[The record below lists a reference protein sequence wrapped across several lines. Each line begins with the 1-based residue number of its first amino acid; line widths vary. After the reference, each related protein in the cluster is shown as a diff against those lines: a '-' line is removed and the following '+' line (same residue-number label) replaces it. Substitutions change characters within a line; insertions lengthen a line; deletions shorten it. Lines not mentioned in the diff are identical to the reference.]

1 MTAKVLKL
9 SQEDEDKFNKEVL
22 VEEGDRGGLN
32 INPIRITIER
42 EECSIHVCQ
51 YPISL
56 EGREGLKSVIEE
68 LIKDRTLEPCMFP
81 HNIPILS
88 VKKPDGKCRLVQ
100 DLQDVNKRTRTRY
113 PVVPNP
119 YTLLSKVPP
128 QHQLF
133 SVVDLKDAFWVCSL
147 AGESRNIFSF
157 EWEDQNTGR
166 KQQLRW
172 TK

>member
-1 MTAKVLKL
+1 MA
-9 SQEDEDKFNKEVL
+9 
-22 VEEGDRGGLN
+22 EEGNRGGLS
-32 INPIRITIER
+32 IDPIRITIER
-42 EECSIHVCQ
+42 EEYSIHVCQ

-56 EGREGLKSVIEE
+56 EGRQGLKMVIEE
-68 LIKDRTLEPCMFP
+68 LIRDRTLEPCMFP
-81 HNIPILS
+81 HNIPILP
-88 VKKPDGKCRLVQ
+88 VKKPDGKYRLVQ
-100 DLQDVNKRTRTRY
+100 YLQDVNKRTWTRY
-113 PVVPNP
+113 PVVLNT

-133 SVVDLKDAFWVCSL
+133 SVVDLKDAFWVCPL